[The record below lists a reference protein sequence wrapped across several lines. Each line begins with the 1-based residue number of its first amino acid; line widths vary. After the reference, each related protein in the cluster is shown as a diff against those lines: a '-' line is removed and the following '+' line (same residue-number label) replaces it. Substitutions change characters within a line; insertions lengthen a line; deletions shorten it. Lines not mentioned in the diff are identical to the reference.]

1 VVVEVPVVVE
11 VAEVVSWAGE
21 VAGRACV
28 PAWSRHTTAERNW
41 ARMVGGSGELL
52 WGDGSWSAVYCWVLR
67 LRGAALT

>member
-1 VVVEVPVVVE
+1 VVVE

-41 ARMVGGSGELL
+41 ARMVGELR
-52 WGDGSWSAVYCWVLR
+52 AVVGRWKLECCVLLGLR